1 MHTFTILISTK
12 LVVGRGFDKLNRFFS
27 VSHLFNNSLLIV
39 ISQGSTQFLVSH
51 FFVSFEHSS
60 SFRHFFVVFLF
71 KLPAFSSAPADDC
84 STAFVSQKL
93 PQMGHILLARLSLL
107 CISLCQQEQDNVLY
121 IIQWA
126 LIQ

>member
-1 MHTFTILISTK
+1 M
-12 LVVGRGFDKLNRFFS
+12 
-27 VSHLFNNSLLIV
+27 SHLFNNSLLIV

-51 FFVSFEHSS
+51 FFVSLEHSP

-71 KLPAFSSAPADDC
+71 KLSAFSSAPADDC
-84 STAFVSQKL
+84 STAFGFQKL
-93 PQMGHILLARLSLL
+93 PQMGHILLARLSHL